1 MRSTTL
7 SIVLLALLVSAGAAS
22 ASPTSFARWATQW
35 KAASDRAIN
44 AALDPCQ
51 QHFLDNAPKAGACA
65 VRNVRL
71 VYSRVAPI
79 WDRAVERVAQDQAP
93 ACRAAIHEYWLATRR
108 QQAAD
113 LTYLRSHE
121 HVTVTQLN
129 IDLSA
134 APFVALNRVAAR
146 AKLQAMRICG

>member
-1 MRSTTL
+1 ML
-7 SIVLLALLVSAGAAS
+7 SIVLLALLVFAATAS

-51 QHFLDNAPKAGACA
+51 KHFLDDQPKAGACA

-71 VYSRVAPI
+71 VFTRVTPI
-79 WDRAVERVAQDQAP
+79 WNRAVERVAQDQPP
-93 ACRAAIHEYWLATRR
+93 ACRAAIHAYWLATRR

-113 LTYLRSHE
+113 LSYLRSHA

-129 IDLSA
+129 VDLSA
-134 APFVALNRVAAR
+134 RPFATLSRAAAN
-146 AKLQAMRICG
+146 AKLQAVRICG